1 MFVNVVLCLRVFV
14 VVCACLWMFVGE
26 CLFLNAGC
34 KVWSE
39 LGSTSLNSNQL
50 AYFGVKNFLN

>member
-14 VVCACLWMFVGE
+14 VCLCMFVGE